1 MKLKQHITHTINV
14 PIQVDDEA
22 IDNILWG
29 AVNQGSTY
37 WLHSVEVTREG
48 SNGIN
53 AEDGTPTIFG
63 QIQTGGELTFEAPED
78 DSDTTFERYTLTLEN
93 FLEGLSKYLL
103 EFPNCIEDGQIETCN
118 IDSGMCDLILQ
129 YALFEEQIYG

>member
-1 MKLKQHITHTINV
+1 MKLQNKKVHIINV
-14 PIQVDDEA
+14 PVEVDSEA
-22 IDNILWG
+22 IDNILWS

-48 SNGIN
+48 SNGTN

-78 DSDTTFERYTLTLEN
+78 DMDTTFEKYTLTLEN
-93 FLEGLSKYLL
+93 FLNGLSKYIL
-103 EFPNCIEDGQIETCN
+103 EFPNCIENGRIETCN

>member
-1 MKLKQHITHTINV
+1 MKLQNKKVYTINV
-14 PIQVDDEA
+14 PIEVDSEA
-22 IDNILWG
+22 VDNILWG

-48 SNGIN
+48 SNGTN

-78 DSDTTFERYTLTLEN
+78 DTDTTFEKYTLTLED
-93 FLEGLSKYLL
+93 FLNGLSKYVL
-103 EFPNCIEDGQIETCN
+103 EFPNCIEEGRVETCN
-118 IDSGMCDLILQ
+118 IDSSMCDLILQ

>member
-48 SNGIN
+48 SNGTN

-93 FLEGLSKYLL
+93 FLEGLSKFLT
-103 EFPNCIEDGQIETCN
+103 EFPQCIVEGEVDTCTMGS
-118 IDSGMCDLILQ
+118 DYCDLVLQ